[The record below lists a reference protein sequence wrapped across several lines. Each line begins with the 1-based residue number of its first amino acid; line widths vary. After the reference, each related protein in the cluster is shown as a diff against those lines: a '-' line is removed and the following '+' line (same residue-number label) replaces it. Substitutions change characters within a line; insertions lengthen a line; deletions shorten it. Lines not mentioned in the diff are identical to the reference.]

1 MTKEAKHLT
10 RSLALLA
17 IIYLLTS
24 GLLLGIDIAAALIY
38 GTALLPVALVPVM
51 ALGVVAMFA
60 FGIWAAGRQGQSAED
75 QQLAR
80 DNDNWIYV
88 AVGLGAMLLVATPLV
103 ILLGRFY

>member
-38 GTALLPVALVPVM
+38 GVALLPVALVPVM
-51 ALGVVAMFA
+51 ALGVVALFA
-60 FGIWAAGRQGQSAED
+60 FDIWAVGRQGQSAED
-75 QQLAR
+75 RELAK

-103 ILLGRFY
+103 ILLNRIY